1 MQEERFDVGKDFGCN
16 VFNDE
21 VMRERLPKPVYRQFQ
36 EILENGAQLTEDVAA
51 SVAHA
56 MKEWAIEKGATHY
69 THWFQPLNG
78 MTAEKHDSFL
88 SPTDGGKVIMEFSGK
103 ELIKGEPDASSF
115 PSGGLRNTFEARG
128 YTAWDCTSPAFLKK
142 NSSGVTLCIPTAFCS
157 YTGEALDEKTPL
169 LRSMELIN
177 AKAKRVLELLGDTD
191 ADSINTTIGV
201 EQEYFLIEKELFS
214 RRKDLQFAGRTLLG
228 ACPPKG
234 QEFED
239 HYFGVI
245 NERVSSYMK
254 ELDVELW
261 KVGVTAKTKHNE
273 VAPAQHELAPVYTT
287 TNIACDQNQII
298 METMQ
303 RVADHH
309 GLACLLH
316 EKPFSYIN
324 GSGKHNNWSIST
336 SKRNL
341 INPGKDPRHNIEFLL
356 FLVAVIRAVDNYAE
370 LLRLTASTPGNDHRL
385 GGNEAPPSIIS
396 IFLGEELTNL
406 LDSIEE
412 AKEGPQQLKRFIEV
426 GVQTLPQIL
435 SDNSDRNRTS
445 PFAFTG
451 NKFEFR
457 MLPASTSVSFANTV
471 LNTAVA
477 ESLDDIANRLSMV
490 PKEDLVSE
498 VYEIVKDI
506 LTRHR
511 KVIFNGNGYSP
522 EWVAEAERRGLPNI
536 RNMVDAVPHLLSQK
550 SVSLFEKFGVLS
562 YNELHARYEIL
573 LEEYVKQLHLEGKTM
588 VYMVEREII
597 PAVNRH
603 VGELSETILKVRE
616 VLGGAA
622 DRSQKERLSCMVR
635 KMDQVEMA
643 LAALKEALEQ
653 EPQQE
658 DSLAQAVYCRDVIG
672 AKMEQLRTYCDQ
684 LETICP
690 QDVWP
695 LPDYTQLLFSIG

>member
-1 MQEERFDVGKDFGCN
+1 MKEEFFNVSKEFACN
-16 VFNDE
+16 VFDDE
-21 VMRERLPKPVYRQFQ
+21 VMKERLPKAVYRELRKIIDQ
-36 EILENGAQLTEDVAA
+36 GGQLTMELAG

-88 SPTDGGKVIMEFSGK
+88 SPVGDGRVIMEFSGK
-103 ELIKGEPDASSF
+103 ELVRGEPDASSF

-128 YTAWDCTSPAFLKK
+128 YTVWDCTSPAFLKE

-157 YTGEALDEKTPL
+157 FTGEALDEKTPL

-177 AKAKRVLELLGDTD
+177 AKAGEVLKLLDD
-191 ADSINTTIGV
+191 DNYQDINTTIGV
-201 EQEYFLIEKELFS
+201 EQEYFLVEKELFNQ
-214 RRKDLQFAGRTLLG
+214 RKDLTFCGRTLLG
-228 ACPPKG
+228 AEPPKG

-254 ELDVELW
+254 ELDIELW

-324 GSGKHNNWSIST
+324 GSGKHNNWSIT
-336 SKRNL
+336 AGGRNL
-341 INPGKDPRHNIEFLL
+341 INPGKEPQHNIEFLL
-356 FLVAVIRAVDNYAE
+356 FLCAVIRAVDNYAE
-370 LLRLTASTPGNDHRL
+370 LLRLTAATPGNDHRL
-385 GGNEAPPSIIS
+385 GGCEAPPSIIS
-396 IFLGEELTNL
+396 IFLGEELTRL
-406 LDSIEE
+406 LQAIENAQE
-412 AKEGPQQLKRFIEV
+412 VPTQLKRFIEA
-426 GVQTLPQIL
+426 GVQTMPQID
-435 SDNSDRNRTS
+435 SDNTDRNRTS

-457 MLPASTSVSFANTV
+457 MLPSSTSVSFANAV
-471 LNTAVA
+471 LNTAIA
-477 ESLDDIANRLSMV
+477 ESLDDIAKRLSMTEKQDIV
-490 PKEDLVSE
+490 KE

-506 LTRHR
+506 VKRHKR
-511 KVIFNGNGYSP
+511 IIFNGNGYSP
-522 EWVAEAERRGLPNI
+522 KWVEEAERRGLPNLH
-536 RNMVDAVPHLLSQK
+536 NMVEAVPELLSSK
-550 SVSLFEKFGVLS
+550 SIQLFEKYGVLTDK
-562 YNELHARYEIL
+562 ELHARYEIM
-573 LEEYVKQLHLEGKTM
+573 LEQYTKQVNLEAKTM
-588 VYMVEREII
+588 VYMVEREIL

-603 VGELSETILKVRE
+603 IGALADTICKVNSLVE
-616 VLGGAA
+616 GGAL
-622 DRSQKERLSCMVR
+622 SQTSRLTDLLEDTDAVETRLS
-635 KMDQVEMA
+635 D
-643 LAALKEALEQ
+643 LKNTVDNHPDSEDHLEVAQFYRDEVMTRMQSLRSCVDALE
-653 EPQQE
+653 
-658 DSLAQAVYCRDVIG
+658 R
-672 AKMEQLRTYCDQ
+672 
-684 LETICP
+684 ICP
-690 QDVWP
+690 EDVWP
-695 LPDYTQLLFSIG
+695 IPDYTKLLFSII